1 MCGGSLA
8 PYINL
13 SEQVTET
20 ELFEFDFEFFEFDI
34 DIYYKLE
41 YFTSIAWC
49 PNSEEFPGA
58 ISHP

>member
-34 DIYYKLE
+34 ELLAFAIEAYQFKTDPFEI
-41 YFTSIAWC
+41 
-49 PNSEEFPGA
+49 PNELGRF
-58 ISHP
+58 